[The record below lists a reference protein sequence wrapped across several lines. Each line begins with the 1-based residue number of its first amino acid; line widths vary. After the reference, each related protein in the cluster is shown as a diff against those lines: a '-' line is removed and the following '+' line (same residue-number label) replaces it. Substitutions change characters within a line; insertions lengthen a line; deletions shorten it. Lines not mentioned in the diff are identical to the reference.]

1 MLRSDMQTKF
11 DEYLDFPCDFTFKIM
26 GVNNHTLEDE
36 VLSVI
41 QNLAPG
47 DYAPKTRPSSKGNYK
62 SITLVVTVTSK
73 QHIETL
79 YTEIGSIEDVR
90 HVL

>member
-1 MLRSDMQTKF
+1 MQTKF

-26 GVNNHTLEDE
+26 GLNNHTLEDE

-47 DYAPKTRPSSKGNYK
+47 DYVPKTRPSSKGNYK
-62 SITLVVTVTSK
+62 SITLVVNVTSK